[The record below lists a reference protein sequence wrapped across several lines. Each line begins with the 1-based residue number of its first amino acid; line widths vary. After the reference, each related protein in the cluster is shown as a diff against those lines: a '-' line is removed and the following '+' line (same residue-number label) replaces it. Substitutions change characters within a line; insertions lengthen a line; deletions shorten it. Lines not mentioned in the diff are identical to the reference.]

1 MTSNAFNL
9 YNGYNNFKSGDLKN
23 KNWSNNSKSRKSE
36 FSFEYT
42 DAPYPVNKSYND
54 ILSKNT
60 QNEYEKEKFK
70 TLNQEKTKNYWDEKH
85 KVNILLYK
93 KKFSIKCVNWK

>member
-23 KNWSNNSKSRKSE
+23 KNWSINSKSRKSE
-36 FSFEYT
+36 LSFEYT
-42 DAPYPVNKSYND
+42 DTPFPVNKSYNA

-70 TLNQEKTKNYWDEKH
+70 TLNQEKDKNCLDENH
-85 KVNILLYK
+85 KWENRKVILYFISE
-93 KKFSIKCVNWK
+93 KFM